1 MITVLKNVPHNIL
14 EFFFF
19 YLAFLS
25 LMIHESM
32 DCRETGMSIL
42 THLFHFN
49 TLLTSLY
56 KASDRTRTEG
66 ICVLNESS
74 YPLSYTLYLA
84 ITEKQKR
91 N

>member
-1 MITVLKNVPHNIL
+1 MITVLKNVPRNIL

-49 TLLTSLY
+49 TLLTSLSKLVTGLEL
-56 KASDRTRTEG
+56 KAFEYWTK
-66 ICVLNESS
+66 V
-74 YPLSYTLYLA
+74 A
-84 ITEKQKR
+84 IH
-91 N
+91 